1 MLIEDTHNMLN
12 IVANLQGVLVEW
24 LDITP
29 TLKSFGSSC
38 KQLNTF
44 LKSES
49 VLQILKKKNKSIKV
63 DISGMSYDQ
72 LIKAWSNCR
81 IPEFTYGMFELDTA
95 FLDVGPI
102 CRGSI
107 LCVKHE
113 EGEWNKTGLCD
124 VVQICHDICD
134 FDTYE
139 NGNDI
144 YILTK
149 SSVICMDTQTLSIN
163 LIMSDSNKQMK
174 KMSKTG
180 NILYILRED
189 GTLTKYN
196 GTDDEY
202 EKTIMFEN
210 ISDFVVSE
218 DDSLQVVTF
227 QGCLIV
233 GEEKTPVVKS
243 IYSCCDDGGLYYLME
258 NGGVMLSLPESK
270 EFVKQDIENVVE
282 ISCPSNSFD
291 LFLTKDGHLYK
302 SGYNES
308 DYRKMIFTEVAKNV
322 MSFSYNGEKLNIIHL
337 NGETTYHTSPEW

>member
-1 MLIEDTHNMLN
+1 MEDSHNMLN
-12 IVANLQGVLVEW
+12 IGSNLHGVLVEW

-38 KQLNTF
+38 KQFNTF
-44 LKSES
+44 TKSKQ
-49 VLQILKKKNKSIKV
+49 VLQILKKKNTSIKV

-81 IPEFTYGMFELDTA
+81 IPGFTYGMFQLDTA

-124 VVQICHDICD
+124 VVQICHDSYD
-134 FDTYE
+134 SDTYE

-149 SSVICMDTQTLSIN
+149 SSLICMDTQTLSTN

-202 EKTIMFEN
+202 NKTIMLEN
-210 ISDFVVSE
+210 ISDFVVSNN
-218 DDSLQVVTF
+218 DSLQVVTF
-227 QGCLIV
+227 QGYLINA
-233 GEEKTPVVKS
+233 EKKTPGVKS
-243 IYSCCDDGGLYYLME
+243 IHSSSGEDGFYHLME
-258 NGGVMLSLPESK
+258 DGGVMLSIPECD
-270 EFVKQDIENVVE
+270 EPIKQDIENVVE
-282 ISCPSNSFD
+282 ISITFYVS
-291 LFLTKDGHLYK
+291 LFLTKDGHLYRAE
-302 SGYNES
+302 YNKDDEQ
-308 DYRKMIFTEVAKNV
+308 KTVFTEVAKDV
-322 MSFSYNGEKLNIIHL
+322 MCFSYNGEKLNMIHL
-337 NGETTYHTSPEW
+337 NGETNYHEKLW